1 MFLREKRVGF
11 PFILEGLFDL
21 EGLGA
26 GAGLLKTIEIKHTK
40 KFYTFDNKKR
50 RTK

>member
-1 MFLREKRVGF
+1 MFLREKRGGF

-26 GAGLLKTIEIKHTK
+26 GAGLLTK
-40 KFYTFDNKKR
+40 NLYFLYYLEKLG
-50 RTK
+50 